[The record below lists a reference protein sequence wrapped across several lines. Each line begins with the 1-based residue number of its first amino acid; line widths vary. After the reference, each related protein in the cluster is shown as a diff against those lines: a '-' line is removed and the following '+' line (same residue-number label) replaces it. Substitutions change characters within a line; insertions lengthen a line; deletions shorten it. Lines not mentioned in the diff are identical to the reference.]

1 LTGKTTTTSALQN
14 LAFVDNTAV
23 AARPAHYVT
32 VTVDV
37 AKILAS
43 WRESLFSYEWILP
56 DGRLKSHDELSPA
69 EQPKRA
75 TVEER
80 VSRGEP
86 LEKPVLG
93 IGLMDNVEIGAGRAV
108 FLTLAALGAK
118 TLPVHIPKTHED
130 EFSAFLA

>member
-1 LTGKTTTTSALQN
+1 MMAALERLT
-14 LAFVDNTAV
+14 FIDN
-23 AARPAHYVT
+23 AAITGRPAHYVT
-32 VTVDV
+32 VTVSV
-37 AKILAS
+37 EKILES

-56 DGRLKSHDELSPA
+56 DGRLKSRDELPPA

-80 VSRGEP
+80 LSQGEP

-93 IGLMDNVEIGAGRAV
+93 IGLMENVEIGAGRAV

-118 TLPVHIPKTHED
+118 KLPVHIPKTHED
-130 EFSAFLA
+130 EFSPFLA